1 MTDPIADILIRVKNA
16 GMRKKP
22 FCRAPFSK
30 IKFEIVKL
38 MEKEGLIS
46 GFKVKGKNIKKT
58 IEIFL
63 AYKKNEPIVKEV
75 KRISKPGRRIYAGW
89 KDLSKFGRK
98 GVMFLSTPM
107 GIMTTKEAKRK
118 KIGGEVLFKINP

>member
-1 MTDPIADILIRVKNA
+1 MTDPIADILIRIKNA

-30 IKFEIVKL
+30 IKFEIAKL
-38 MEKEGLIS
+38 IEKEGLIN
-46 GFKVKGKNIKKT
+46 GFKVKGKETKKT

-63 AYKKNEPIVKEV
+63 AYKKGEPAIKEV
-75 KRISKPGRRIYAGW
+75 KRISKPGRRVYAGW

-98 GVMFLSTPM
+98 GVMFVSTPA
-107 GIMTTKEAKRK
+107 GIMTAKEAKKK